1 MRLNG
6 TFKFVSTLVSSLL
19 VVVLLIFATM
29 RYTQSQMGAFCN
41 DYDERLR
48 TVENDRTEIKVDIKY
63 IRESIQRIEN
73 KLD

>member
-29 RYTQSQMGAFCN
+29 RYTQSQMGAFRD
-41 DYDERLR
+41 DYDVRLR
-48 TVENDRTEIKVDIKY
+48 AVENGITEIKSDIRY
-63 IRESIQRIEN
+63 IRESIQKIEN
-73 KLD
+73 RLD